1 LEPTGSNYNRPASSK
16 IDDNG
21 EPADR
26 STDELLNT
34 AFVRMQATPLAA
46 GAIVNILLR
55 VGDRLKKALTP
66 MQFDIA
72 RLARCVQVRVADL
85 TPRTDAGSCNVEL
98 YGNPHEQQA
107 NRIVASLL
115 RPRSSFLRRRSTG
128 CRRC

>member
-1 LEPTGSNYNRPASSK
+1 MRDGVDALSSASRAGPESLEPTGSNYNRPASSK

-34 AFVRMQATPLAA
+34 AFVQMQATPLAA

-66 MQFDIA
+66 MQFDSA

-85 TPRTDAGSCNVEL
+85 TPRTDAGSSNVEL
-98 YGNPHEQQA
+98 YGNPHE
-107 NRIVASLL
+107 
-115 RPRSSFLRRRSTG
+115 
-128 CRRC
+128 